1 MNTTILVI
9 EDSLPINELI
19 CINLETAGYEAV
31 PFFDGDEAAV
41 YLDGLSRDFSA
52 LPSDNKNSASSCT
65 LSQDFTTSAPDIR
78 NSSGSVTALKQNDAV
93 HSGKVPAPSA
103 QRLPSLALLDI
114 MLPGQDGFALLP
126 KCTELGIPVIFL
138 TARGDLTSKV
148 HGLQG
153 GAEDYIVKPFEM
165 LELLVRVENV
175 LKRHQPAEDVLRIR
189 DVEIF
194 PKERIV
200 KKNGVEIPFKP
211 MEFDCLLLLCKYK
224 NIAISRQQLLHA
236 LWGIDFEGETRTI
249 DVHIARIRKKLDF
262 QDVIKTI
269 RLIGYRL
276 EDHS

>member
-1 MNTTILVI
+1 M
-9 EDSLPINELI
+9 
-19 CINLETAGYEAV
+19 
-31 PFFDGDEAAV
+31 
-41 YLDGLSRDFSA
+41 
-52 LPSDNKNSASSCT
+52 
-65 LSQDFTTSAPDIR
+65 
-78 NSSGSVTALKQNDAV
+78 TALKQNDAV

-114 MLPGQDGFALLP
+114 MLPGQDGFTLLP
-126 KCTELGIPVIFL
+126 RCKELGIPVIFL
-138 TARGDLTSKV
+138 TARGDLASKV

-175 LKRHQPAEDVLRIR
+175 LKRHRPAEDVLRIR
-189 DVEIF
+189 NVEIF

-200 KKNGVEIPFKP
+200 KKNGVEIQFKP

-236 LWGIDFEGETRTI
+236 LWGVDFEGETRTI

-262 QDVIKTI
+262 QNVIKTI
-269 RLIGYRL
+269 PRIGYRL

>member
-1 MNTTILVI
+1 MQTILRKCSLGGKIMIRILIV
-9 EDSLPINELI
+9 EDEITIARLI
-19 CINLETAGYEAV
+19 DLNLSACGYECTC
-31 PFFDGDEAAV
+31 E
-41 YLDGLSRDFSA
+41 YDGLAAADLLEQMSFD
-52 LPSDNKNSASSCT
+52 L
-65 LSQDFTTSAPDIR
+65 I
-78 NSSGSVTALKQNDAV
+78 
-93 HSGKVPAPSA
+93 
-103 QRLPSLALLDI
+103 LLDI
-114 MLPGQDGFALLP
+114 MLPGADGF
-126 KCTELGIPVIFL
+126 ELMDLIRPTKTPVIFL
-138 TARGDLTSKV
+138 TARGDLASKV

-175 LKRHQPAEDVLRIR
+175 LKRHRPAEDVLRIR

-200 KKNGVEIPFKP
+200 KKNEVEIPFKP

-236 LWGIDFEGETRTI
+236 LWGVDFEGETRTI

-262 QDVIKTI
+262 QNVIKTI
-269 RLIGYRL
+269 PRIGYRL

>member
-31 PFFDGDEAAV
+31 PFFDGNEAAA
-41 YLDGLSRDFSA
+41 YLDGLAREFPV
-52 LPSDNKNSASSCT
+52 LPSGGKNSASSRT
-65 LSQDFTTSAPDIR
+65 LSLAFTTSAPSAD
-78 NSSGSVTALKQNDAV
+78 SVTALKQNDTV
-93 HSGKVPAPSA
+93 HSGTASAPSA
-103 QRLPSLALLDI
+103 QRLPSLALLDV

-126 KCTELGIPVIFL
+126 KCRELGIPVIFL
-138 TARGDLTSKV
+138 TARGDLASKV

-194 PKERIV
+194 PTERIV

-236 LWGIDFEGETRTI
+236 LWGVDFEGETRTI

-269 RLIGYRL
+269 PRIGYRL

>member
-31 PFFDGDEAAV
+31 PFFDGDEVAA
-41 YLDGLSRDFSA
+41 YLDGLAREFPV
-52 LPSDNKNSASSCT
+52 LPSGGKNSASSRT
-65 LSQDFTTSAPDIR
+65 LSQDFTTSAPSAD
-78 NSSGSVTALKQNDAV
+78 SVTALKPNDTIP
-93 HSGKVPAPSA
+93 SGTASAPSA
-103 QRLPSLALLDI
+103 AEFPSLALLDI
-114 MLPGQDGFALLP
+114 MLPGQDGFTLLP
-126 KCTELGIPVIFL
+126 RCKELGIPVIFL
-138 TARGDLTSKV
+138 TARGDLASKV

-269 RLIGYRL
+269 PRIGYRL

>member
-31 PFFDGDEAAV
+31 PFFDGDEVAA
-41 YLDGLSRDFSA
+41 YLDGLAREFPV
-52 LPSDNKNSASSCT
+52 LPSGGKNSASSRT
-65 LSQDFTTSAPDIR
+65 LAQAFTTSAPSAD
-78 NSSGSVTALKQNDAV
+78 SVTALKPNDTIP
-93 HSGKVPAPSA
+93 SGTASAPSA
-103 QRLPSLALLDI
+103 AEFPSLALLDV

-165 LELLVRVENV
+165 LEMLVRVENV

-269 RLIGYRL
+269 PRIGYRL